1 MPQLPHQKLESE
13 TSRDLIMPK
22 QKTLTEL
29 LKEKILNSLCF
40 QCPKCV
46 TCEKC
51 RKLLALIVEANKEWL
66 EQYKESLEEMEGSWT
81 ISGATTLCNNL
92 LKELK

>member
-1 MPQLPHQKLESE
+1 MPQLATPE
-13 TSRDLIMPK
+13 TGIRNF
-22 QKTLTEL
+22 QRFNNAKTENSHRTIER
-29 LKEKILNSLCF
+29 EEILNSLCF

-92 LKELK
+92 LKE